1 MNSIVEKV
9 TERITERSRPFR
21 QAYLDRIEQAR
32 QQGPQRGE
40 LDCANLAHAFAACD
54 HADKETLAAR
64 DKPNIGIISAYN
76 DMLSAHEPYYR
87 VPEIIKKE
95 VAWAGGVAQFAGG
108 VPAMCDGVTQGRP
121 GMELSLMSRD
131 VIAMSTAIGLSHNM
145 FDGALMLGVCD
156 KIVPGFL
163 MGVLSFGHLPAVFV
177 PAGPMPSGIPN
188 KEKAHARELFAQGK
202 ISRHEM
208 LAIEAKAYH
217 CAGTCTFYGT
227 ANTNQLIVETLG
239 LHLPGASF
247 VNAGTPLRDEL
258 TRAAARQVVRLTH
271 LKDSY
276 TPIGHVINEK
286 SMVNAIVAL
295 LATGGSTNETI
306 HLVAVAR
313 AAGLRINWDDF
324 SRLSDVVPFLTRIYP
339 NGPGDINSFQQA
351 GGMALLINELLKGG
365 FLHDDV
371 LTVCGRGL
379 IPYTETPY
387 LENSE
392 LVWRKGPDIS
402 SDKEVIASIASP
414 FWPTG
419 SLEVLSGNLG
429 RAVMKTSALA
439 GGSHTIVEAPAVVFG
454 SQHGVSEAFEAGKL
468 DRDCVVVVRFEGP
481 RANGMPELHKLTPF
495 LAILIDRGF
504 DVALVT
510 DGRMS
515 GASGK
520 VPSAIHVTPEAFAG
534 GLLAKVQ
541 DGDII
546 RVDAEKGILELKVSE
561 DELRGRQPARPSLE
575 AHRHGMGR
583 ELFGVLRRDLT
594 GAEEGASSVFSE
606 YDK

>member
-9 TERITERSRPFR
+9 TERITERSQPFR

-54 HADKETLAAR
+54 HADKETLAAL

-95 VAWAGGVAQFAGG
+95 VAWAGGLAQFAGG

-156 KIVPGFL
+156 KIVPGLL

-227 ANTNQLIVETLG
+227 ANTNQLIVEMLG

-271 LKDSY
+271 IEDSY
-276 TPIGHVINEK
+276 TPIGHVINAK

-295 LATGGSTNETI
+295 LATGGSTNETM

-379 IPYTETPY
+379 IPYTETPH
-387 LENSE
+387 LENSK
-392 LVWRKGPDIS
+392 LVWRKGPDTS
-402 SDKEVIASIASP
+402 SDKEVIAGIASP

-575 AHRHGMGR
+575 PHRHGMGR

>member
-9 TERITERSRPFR
+9 TERITERSQPFR

-40 LDCANLAHAFAACD
+40 LDCANLAHAFAACN
-54 HADKETLAAR
+54 HADKETLAAL

-131 VIAMSTAIGLSHNM
+131 VIAMSTVIGLSHNM

-156 KIVPGFL
+156 KIVPGLL
-163 MGVLSFGHLPAVFV
+163 MGGLSFGHLPAVFV

-227 ANTNQLIVETLG
+227 ANTNQLIVEMLG

-247 VNAGTPLRDEL
+247 VNAGTPLRGEL

-379 IPYTETPY
+379 IPYTETPH
-387 LENSE
+387 LENSK
-392 LVWRKGPDIS
+392 LVWKKGPDTS
-402 SDKEVIASIASP
+402 SDKEVIAGIASP

>member
-9 TERITERSRPFR
+9 TERITERSQPFR

-54 HADKETLAAR
+54 HADKETLAAL

-156 KIVPGFL
+156 KIVPGLL

-227 ANTNQLIVETLG
+227 ANTNQLIVEMLG

-247 VNAGTPLRDEL
+247 VNAGTPLRGEL

-271 LKDSY
+271 LEDSY

-286 SMVNAIVAL
+286 SMVNAIVVL

-387 LENSE
+387 LENSK
-392 LVWRKGPDIS
+392 LVWRKGPDTS

-561 DELRGRQPARPSLE
+561 DELRGRQPAIPSLE
-575 AHRHGMGR
+575 PHRHGMGR

>member
-9 TERITERSRPFR
+9 TERITERSQPFR

-40 LDCANLAHAFAACD
+40 LDCANLAHAFAACN
-54 HADKETLAAR
+54 HADKETLAAL

-131 VIAMSTAIGLSHNM
+131 VIAMSTVIGLSHNM

-156 KIVPGFL
+156 KIVPGLL
-163 MGVLSFGHLPAVFV
+163 MGGLSFGHLPAVFV

-227 ANTNQLIVETLG
+227 ANTNQLIVEMLG

-379 IPYTETPY
+379 IPYTETPH
-387 LENSE
+387 LENSK
-392 LVWRKGPDIS
+392 LVWKKGPDTS
-402 SDKEVIASIASP
+402 SDKEVIAGIASP

>member
-9 TERITERSRPFR
+9 TERITERSQPFR

-54 HADKETLAAR
+54 HADKETLAAL

-156 KIVPGFL
+156 KIVPGLL

-227 ANTNQLIVETLG
+227 ANTNQLIVEMLG

-247 VNAGTPLRDEL
+247 VNAGTPLRGEL

-271 LKDSY
+271 LEDSY

-286 SMVNAIVAL
+286 SMVNAIVVL

-324 SRLSDVVPFLTRIYP
+324 SRLSDVAPFLTRIYP

-387 LENSE
+387 LENSK
-392 LVWRKGPDIS
+392 LVWRKGPDTS

-419 SLEVLSGNLG
+419 GLEVLSGNLG

-575 AHRHGMGR
+575 PHRHGMGR

>member
-9 TERITERSRPFR
+9 TERITERSQPFR
-21 QAYLDRIEQAR
+21 QAYLDRIEQAQ

-54 HADKETLAAR
+54 HADKETLTAL

-156 KIVPGFL
+156 KIVPGLL

-227 ANTNQLIVETLG
+227 ANTNQLIVEMLG

-306 HLVAVAR
+306 HIVAVAR

-379 IPYTETPY
+379 IPYTETPH
-387 LENSE
+387 LENSK
-392 LVWRKGPDIS
+392 LVWKKGPDTS
-402 SDKEVIASIASP
+402 SDKEVIAGIASP

>member
-9 TERITERSRPFR
+9 TERITERSQPFR

-54 HADKETLAAR
+54 HADKETLTAL

-156 KIVPGFL
+156 KIVPGLL

-202 ISRHEM
+202 ISWHEM

-227 ANTNQLIVETLG
+227 ANTNQLIVEMLG

-379 IPYTETPY
+379 IPYTETPH

-392 LVWRKGPDIS
+392 LVWKKGPDTS
-402 SDKEVIASIASP
+402 SDKEVIAGIASP

-439 GGSHTIVEAPAVVFG
+439 GGSHTIVEAPAVVFD

-606 YDK
+606 YDN

>member
-21 QAYLDRIEQAR
+21 QAYLDRIDEAR

-54 HADKETLAAR
+54 HADKETLAAL

-95 VAWAGGVAQFAGG
+95 VAWARGVAQFAGG

-145 FDGALMLGVCD
+145 FDGVLMLGVCD
-156 KIVPGFL
+156 KIVPGLL
-163 MGVLSFGHLPAVFV
+163 MGALSFGHLPAVFV

-227 ANTNQLIVETLG
+227 ANTNQLIVEMLG

-379 IPYTETPY
+379 IPYTETPH
-387 LENSE
+387 LENSK
-392 LVWRKGPDIS
+392 LVWRKGPDTS
-402 SDKEVIASIASP
+402 SDKEVIAGIASP

-419 SLEVLSGNLG
+419 GLEVLSGNLG

-606 YDK
+606 YDN

>member
-9 TERITERSRPFR
+9 TERITERSQPFR

-54 HADKETLAAR
+54 HADKETLTAL

-156 KIVPGFL
+156 KIVPGLL
-163 MGVLSFGHLPAVFV
+163 MGGLSFGHLPAVFV

-227 ANTNQLIVETLG
+227 ANTNQLIVEMLG

-271 LKDSY
+271 LEDSY

-379 IPYTETPY
+379 IPYTETPH
-387 LENSE
+387 LENSK
-392 LVWRKGPDIS
+392 LVWKKGPDTS
-402 SDKEVIASIASP
+402 SDKEVIAGIASP

-606 YDK
+606 YDN